1 MAGIFSSNDVDELD
15 NGASTADVD
24 MDVDVDVDVEM
35 ENENENENQNGN
47 MTEGKEDDSTTART
61 DANTGEEQAGGEGAK
76 NGKTSKKDSIN
87 TPAIPELTRA
97 DKTLD
102 ELLDLLD
109 DPDFTPIIPD
119 AVTDYYVA
127 KSGLDLGFTSSTTG
141 SSVEATK
148 IKRLLALATQKFIS
162 DIATDAYEYSRIRS
176 NSAVY
181 SANNPQT
188 RSRALLMA
196 TMAKARGTTNSNGD
210 VGGNSTA
217 ASATSNTNAGAN
229 AGNGGEEQGEGD
241 VAINGS
247 SLNPT
252 GANQNKEKV
261 TLTIEDLSSA
271 LDEYGLNI
279 NRPQFYR

>member
-1 MAGIFSSNDVDELD
+1 
-15 NGASTADVD
+15 
-24 MDVDVDVDVEM
+24 
-35 ENENENENQNGN
+35 
-47 MTEGKEDDSTTART
+47 
-61 DANTGEEQAGGEGAK
+61 
-76 NGKTSKKDSIN
+76 
-87 TPAIPELTRA
+87 
-97 DKTLD
+97 
-102 ELLDLLD
+102 
-109 DPDFTPIIPD
+109 
-119 AVTDYYVA
+119 
-127 KSGLDLGFTSSTTG
+127 
-141 SSVEATK
+141 
-148 IKRLLALATQKFIS
+148 
-162 DIATDAYEYSRIRS
+162 
-176 NSAVY
+176 
-181 SANNPQT
+181 
-188 RSRALLMA
+188 MA